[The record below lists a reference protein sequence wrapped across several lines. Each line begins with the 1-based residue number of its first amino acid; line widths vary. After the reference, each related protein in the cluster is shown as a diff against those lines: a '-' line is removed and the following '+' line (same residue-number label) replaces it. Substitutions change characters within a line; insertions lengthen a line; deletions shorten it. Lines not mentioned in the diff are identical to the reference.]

1 MLKRSGMVLLAALTA
16 ALVGCAHSPQQLT
29 VQPQIN
35 KPLNPVAQQQPVTVQ
50 VQDTRQSKI
59 LGTRGGIYPDSSNI
73 TISDSTLP
81 AVRQQVENALRQ
93 LGFNVVPQGTPNA
106 NSLALNLSD
115 LSYQSPK
122 SSVYVTQADISATFV
137 AEARNMNKNYQ
148 GRYSSS
154 LQQRFGYAPNE
165 QTNTQLVT
173 DVMSDALT
181 RVFQDP
187 AIIQILQQ

>member
-73 TISDSTLP
+73 TISDSP
-81 AVRQQVENALRQ
+81 CRR
-93 LGFNVVPQGTPNA
+93 
-106 NSLALNLSD
+106 
-115 LSYQSPK
+115 
-122 SSVYVTQADISATFV
+122 SAS
-137 AEARNMNKNYQ
+137 R
-148 GRYSSS
+148 
-154 LQQRFGYAPNE
+154 
-165 QTNTQLVT
+165 
-173 DVMSDALT
+173 
-181 RVFQDP
+181 
-187 AIIQILQQ
+187 

>member
-106 NSLALNLSD
+106 NSLTLNLSD

-154 LQQRFGYAPNE
+154 LQQRVGYAPNE

>member
-35 KPLNPVAQQQPVTVQ
+35 KPLNPVAQQQPVAVQ

-106 NSLALNLSD
+106 NSLTLNLSD

-187 AIIQILQQ
+187 AIIQILQR

>member
-1 MLKRSGMVLLAALTA
+1 MLKRSGMLLLAALTA

-73 TISDSTLP
+73 TISDSTLS

-106 NSLALNLSD
+106 NSLTLNLSD

-137 AEARNMNKNYQ
+137 AQARNMNKNYQ